1 MTSTASAS
9 TRNSNIAAG
18 SGNASAEAFAAA
30 RLAAFGRADVGALV
44 AHYRDDATVISPFG
58 PLHGREQIKG
68 MIEGIIAEFAQPGV
82 SFELIS
88 QHAVGPIVTFSWK
101 ARTLTNE
108 YHLGAETY
116 VLEDG
121 LVAFQTFAA
130 SVTPLAAH

>member
-1 MTSTASAS
+1 MTSLASAS
-9 TRNSNIAAG
+9 TRNTDTAAS
-18 SGNASAEAFAAA
+18 SGNVSAETFAAE
-30 RLAAFGRADVGALV
+30 RLAAFGRGDIAALV
-44 AHYRDDATVISPFG
+44 AHYREGATVISPAG

-88 QHAVGPIVTFSWK
+88 QHAVGPIVTFSWT
-101 ARTLTNE
+101 ARTGLND

-130 SVTPLAAH
+130 SVTPRAAH

>member
-1 MTSTASAS
+1 MTSLAS
-9 TRNSNIAAG
+9 TSTRGSDIAAA
-18 SGNASAEAFAAA
+18 GNAPAEAFAAE
-30 RLAAFGRADVGALV
+30 RLAAFGRGDVAALV
-44 AHYRDDATVISPFG
+44 AHYQDGATVISPLG

-82 SFELIS
+82 SFEMIS
-88 QHAVGPIVTFSWK
+88 QHALGPIVTFNWK
-101 ARTLTNE
+101 ARTKLND

-130 SVTPLAAH
+130 SVTPLAAV